1 MLLQLNVLLQYDP
14 VKRISV
20 PLYNLLALLRTIMQT
35 LFVLDESNKKI
46 SQVPYFVC
54 FLRQIIFFYILTSK

>member
-20 PLYNLLALLRTIMQT
+20 PLYNLLLRTIMQT
-35 LFVLDESNKKI
+35 LFVLDESNKKYYI
-46 SQVPYFVC
+46 SE
-54 FLRQIIFFYILTSK
+54 T

>member
-46 SQVPYFVC
+46 SQVPYIVC